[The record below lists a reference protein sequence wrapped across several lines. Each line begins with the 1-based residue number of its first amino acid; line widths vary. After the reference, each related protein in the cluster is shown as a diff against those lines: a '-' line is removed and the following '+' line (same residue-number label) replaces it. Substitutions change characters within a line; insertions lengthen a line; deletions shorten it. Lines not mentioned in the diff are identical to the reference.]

1 MRMEW
6 SIIVGWIMPFLIFL
20 IFIFLI
26 VAKIMSDYTTFYSYN
41 YTMIG
46 LVDFYKFKKGVNK

>member
-1 MRMEW
+1 MVYNSRLDNA
-6 SIIVGWIMPFLIFL
+6 IIFL